1 MCTYSPAKRRHI
13 RRVVSTLEEV
23 VAEGPLCI
31 GYREPMRGAEVAY
44 SLVREIVADRATEE
58 FWAILL
64 DAKNRP
70 IGLAQISIGCLTW
83 TVVHPREVYGP
94 AVRLG
99 AGAVI
104 VAHNHPSGD
113 PEPST
118 QDITLTERLASAG
131 ELLGIPLLDHLVCG
145 DKSFVSLRT
154 RGVIK

>member
-1 MCTYSPAKRRHI
+1 M
-13 RRVVSTLEEV
+13 RRVVSYLAEV
-23 VAEGPLCI
+23 VADGPLRV
-31 GYREPMRGAEVAY
+31 GYRDPLRTGECAY
-44 SLVREIVADRATEE
+44 ALVREILEGRATEE

-70 IGLAQISIGCLTW
+70 MGLAQISIGCLTW
-83 TVVHPREVYGP
+83 AVVLPREIYGP

-113 PEPST
+113 PEPSA

-145 DKSFVSLRT
+145 EKSFVSLRA
-154 RGVIK
+154 RGVVK